1 MHTKL
6 LIAAAA
12 TAALL
17 AGAAVAQTAI
27 DQNTAVNP
35 PSAASAPADASPSG
49 AVNPTTPSDASLA
62 PAAST
67 PIERTPA
74 ASVGGVDVVSNGP
87 VPDTPENR
95 AKYGKPLSN
104 AGRMT
109 RPAGN

>member
-1 MHTKL
+1 MHPKL

-12 TAALL
+12 TVALL
-17 AGAAVAQTAI
+17 SSAAVAQTI
-27 DQNTAVNP
+27 DQNTAENP
-35 PSAASAPADASPSG
+35 AAASAPAGALPSG
-49 AVNPTTPSDASLA
+49 AVNPTPSSDAALA
-62 PAAST
+62 PAASA

-109 RPAGN
+109 KPAGN